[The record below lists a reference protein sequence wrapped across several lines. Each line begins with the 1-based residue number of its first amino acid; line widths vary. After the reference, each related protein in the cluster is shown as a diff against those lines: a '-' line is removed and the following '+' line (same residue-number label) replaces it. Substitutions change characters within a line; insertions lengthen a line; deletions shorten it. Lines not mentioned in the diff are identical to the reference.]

1 MRFADTAAVGTVAD
15 IAVVGTAVPD
25 TAAGIAV
32 VGIVAA
38 GTAVP
43 DTAVPPVVG
52 MSVPAGM
59 PVQIALGRCL
69 DCLNYPDRK
78 NCYYRPLL
86 SPPKCT

>member
-1 MRFADTAAVGTVAD
+1 MHSADTAAVGTVAD

-38 GTAVP
+38 G
-43 DTAVPPVVG
+43 TAVPPVVG